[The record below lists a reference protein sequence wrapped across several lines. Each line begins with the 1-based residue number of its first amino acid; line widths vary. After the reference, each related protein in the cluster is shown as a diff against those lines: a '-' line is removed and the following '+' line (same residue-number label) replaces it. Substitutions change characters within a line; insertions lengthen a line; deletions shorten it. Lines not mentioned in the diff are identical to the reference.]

1 LSSENSL
8 KVFFSV
14 ANRLRLGRSAGE
26 STEDM
31 GFGVAKAAGLTNPAV
46 WLLTSFGHVSARP
59 HAAESFLW
67 STPLG

>member
-1 LSSENSL
+1 
-8 KVFFSV
+8 
-14 ANRLRLGRSAGE
+14 LGRSAGE

-46 WLLTSFGHVSARP
+46 WLLTSFGHVGARP